1 MNRFRGFVI
10 KEFFHIWRDPRTL
23 LILVGIPVAQIMIF
37 GFVISNDIKD
47 LHIAVYDQS
56 QDEVSREITNKI
68 ISSGYFILDQ
78 SIDHPSQIEE
88 SFKKGIV
95 REVIVFGQ
103 DFGENLERLGVAD
116 LQIIADASDANTANL
131 ITNYTQAIINDY
143 LKKLNATHQI
153 PLKIETQVRMLFN
166 EEMKGVY
173 MFVPGTMALILMLIS
188 TMMTSISIA
197 REKEF
202 GTMEVLLVSPLKPVQ
217 IIIGKVAPYVALAF
231 LDAVLILLMG
241 VYVFKMPVLG
251 SSTLLLLTALL
262 YILMALSLGILIST
276 IVKTQQVAMFISL
289 IGLLLPTMLL
299 SGFIFPIEN
308 MPLIL
313 QWVANILPF
322 KYFIIMIK
330 DIMLKG
336 VGVAYIWKEGL
347 VLLGFTL
354 LFIALSVKK
363 FKLRLE

>member
-1 MNRFRGFVI
+1 MNRFKGFVI
-10 KEFFHIWRDPRTL
+10 KEFFHILRDPRTL
-23 LILVGIPVAQIMIF
+23 LILIGIPVAQIMIF

-47 LHIAVYDQS
+47 VHIAIYDQS
-56 QDEVSREITNKI
+56 NDEVTREITNKI
-68 ISSGYFILDQ
+68 ISSGYFILAEP
-78 SIDHPSQIEE
+78 ITHHTQIEKR
-88 SFKKGIV
+88 FKRGIV
-95 REVIVFGQ
+95 REVIVFEQ
-103 DFGENLERLGVAD
+103 DFAEKLEREGNAD

-131 ITNYTQAIINDY
+131 ISNFTQAIVSDY
-143 LKKLNATHQI
+143 LRKLNVNSQV
-153 PLKIETQVRMLFN
+153 PLKIETEARMLFN

-197 REKEF
+197 KEKEF
-202 GTMEVLLVSPLKPVQ
+202 GTMEVLLVSPLKPIQ
-217 IIIGKVAPYVALAF
+217 IIIGQVAPYVALAF
-231 LDAVLILLMG
+231 LDAVLILIMG
-241 VYVFKMPVLG
+241 IYVFKMPLLG
-251 SSTLLLLTALL
+251 STLLLLLASLL

-308 MPLIL
+308 MPLVL

-322 KYFIIMIK
+322 KYFIVMIK

-336 VGVAYIWKEGL
+336 VGMAYIWKE
-347 VLLGFTL
+347 VLILIGFTVF
-354 LFIALSVKK
+354 FIVVSVKK

>member
-1 MNRFRGFVI
+1 MNRFKGFVI
-10 KEFFHIWRDPRTL
+10 KEFFHILRDPRTL
-23 LILVGIPVAQIMIF
+23 LILIGIPVAQIMIF

-47 LHIAVYDQS
+47 VHIAIYDQS
-56 QDEVSREITNKI
+56 NDEVTREITNKI
-68 ISSGYFILDQ
+68 ISSGYFILDEP
-78 SIDHPSQIEE
+78 ITHHNQIEKR
-88 SFKKGIV
+88 FKRGIV
-95 REVIVFGQ
+95 REVIVFEQ
-103 DFGENLERLGVAD
+103 DFAEKLEREGNAD

-131 ITNYTQAIINDY
+131 ISNFTQAIVSDY
-143 LKKLNATHQI
+143 LRKLNVNSQV
-153 PLKIETQVRMLFN
+153 PLKIETEARMLFN

-197 REKEF
+197 KEKEF
-202 GTMEVLLVSPLKPVQ
+202 GTMEVLLVSPLKPIQ

-231 LDAVLILLMG
+231 LDAVLILIMG
-241 VYVFKMPVLG
+241 IYVFKMPLLG
-251 SSTLLLLTALL
+251 STLLLLLASLL

-308 MPLIL
+308 MPLVL

-322 KYFIIMIK
+322 KYFIVMIK

-336 VGVAYIWKEGL
+336 VGMAYIWKE
-347 VLLGFTL
+347 VLILIGFTVF
-354 LFIALSVKK
+354 FIVVSVKK

>member
-1 MNRFRGFVI
+1 MNRFKGFVI
-10 KEFFHIWRDPRTL
+10 KEFFHILRDPRTL
-23 LILVGIPVAQIMIF
+23 LILIGIPVAQIMIF

-56 QDEVSREITNKI
+56 HDEVTREITNKI
-68 ISSGYFILDQ
+68 ISSGYFILDKP
-78 SIDHPSQIEE
+78 ITHPDQIEE
-88 SFKKGIV
+88 SFKKGTV
-95 REVIVFGQ
+95 REVLVFEK
-103 DFGENLERLGVAD
+103 DFGMKLQREGVAD

-131 ITNYTQAIINDY
+131 ITNYTQAIIGDY
-143 LKKLNATHQI
+143 LKKLNVNNQV
-153 PLKIETQVRMLFN
+153 PLKIDTEVRMLFN

-197 REKEF
+197 REKEL
-202 GTMEVLLVSPLKPVQ
+202 GTMEVLLVSPLKPIQ

-241 VYVFKMPVLG
+241 IYVFKMPVLG
-251 SSTLLLLTALL
+251 STVLLLVTTLL

-308 MPLIL
+308 MPLVL

-336 VGVAYIWKEGL
+336 VGLAYVWKEGL
-347 VLLGFTL
+347 ILIGFTL
-354 LFIALSVKK
+354 FFIAVSVKK